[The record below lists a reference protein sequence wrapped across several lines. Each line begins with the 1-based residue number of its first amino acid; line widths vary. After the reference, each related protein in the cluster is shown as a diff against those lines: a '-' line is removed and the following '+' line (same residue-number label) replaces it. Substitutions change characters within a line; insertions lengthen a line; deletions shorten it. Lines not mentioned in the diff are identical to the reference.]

1 MFVISRASLILVSE
15 RLKAFLPQL
24 EKANTELDDEA
35 NNLEDVDEDEEYIEM
50 VSLERTRLI
59 RISDWVFWKRKAM
72 NQVMKN
78 QKTKKMCL
86 KNYCGR
92 QESYEGKTLFMMLTK
107 SQSQT
112 MMRDWGM
119 TVSRRI
125 QAKLC

>member
-1 MFVISRASLILVSE
+1 VSE

-35 NNLEDVDEDEEYIEM
+35 KNLEDVDEDEEYIEM

-78 QKTKKMCL
+78 QKRKKTCF
-86 KNYCGR
+86 KNYSGPG
-92 QESYEGKTLFMMLTK
+92 ESYKGKILFMMLTK
-107 SQSQT
+107 SQFQT
-112 MMRDWGM
+112 IMMRGWGITM
-119 TVSRRI
+119 SRRI
-125 QAKLC
+125 QVKLC

>member
-72 NQVMKN
+72 NQVMNN
-78 QKTKKMCL
+78 QKTKVCL

-92 QESYEGKTLFMMLTK
+92 RESYEGKTLFMMLTK

>member
-1 MFVISRASLILVSE
+1 V
-15 RLKAFLPQL
+15 FLPQL

-35 NNLEDVDEDEEYIEM
+35 KNLEDVDEDEEYIEM

-78 QKTKKMCL
+78 QKRKKTCF
-86 KNYCGR
+86 KNYFGPG
-92 QESYEGKTLFMMLTK
+92 ESYKGKILFMMLTK

-112 MMRDWGM
+112 MVTRGWGM

-125 QAKLC
+125 HVELC